1 MLHWFSIAGLRDRGA
16 PVTVPL
22 VFKPEPLKQDYQRMN
37 VIGRLKSGVSIRQAQ
52 ANIDMAV
59 ARATHSYA
67 NGTKGLERLGGA
79 H

>member
-1 MLHWFSIAGLRDRGA
+1 
-16 PVTVPL
+16 
-22 VFKPEPLKQDYQRMN
+22 MN

-52 ANIDMAV
+52 ANIDMVV